1 MKTYRTTIFCK
12 QLTCPSAET
21 LLSYETA
28 SPTSELQAEVTSHLA
43 ACDFCSA
50 ELQLLSKHALPFVE
64 HYERA
69 QMPDPLRYLAESLL
83 AGRLL
88 RMESFVG
95 NIYDKERLTV
105 TQ

>member
-28 SPTSELQAEVTSHLA
+28 NSASELQAEVTLHLA

-50 ELQLLSKHALPFVE
+50 ERQLLSRHAAPFVE
-64 HYERA
+64 QYERPK
-69 QMPDPLRYLAESLL
+69 MPAPLRYLAESLL

-95 NIYDKERLTV
+95 NIFDKERLTV
-105 TQ
+105 TR